1 MVTRT
6 YSDVL
11 SFCIATN
18 AEEAGQIFGQLP
30 AVVTDDL
37 TRELDASGEA
47 FRFDLE
53 SQRAFAFRK
62 QDAGFAWWV
71 WSDVRTYDEASRLL
85 AAVVEVDGRLNAEL
99 ASELYASATNRQ
111 IRLQEPERAHPTASD

>member
-18 AEEAGQIFGQLP
+18 AEETEQIFEQLP

-37 TRELDASGEA
+37 ARELEASGEA
-47 FRFDLE
+47 LRFDLE
-53 SQRAFAFRK
+53 SQRAFAFGK
-62 QDAGFAWWV
+62 QDAGVAYWV

-85 AAVVEVDGRLNAEL
+85 AAVVDVDGRLNAQL
-99 ASELYASATNRQ
+99 ANELYASATNRQ
-111 IRLQEPERAHPTASD
+111 ITLQEPKRARPPASD

>member
-18 AEEAGQIFGQLP
+18 AEETGQMLEQLP
-30 AVVTDDL
+30 AVVTDEL
-37 TRELDASGEA
+37 AKELDASGEA
-47 FRFDLE
+47 LRFDLE

-62 QDAGFAWWV
+62 QDSGLNCWIWG
-71 WSDVRTYDEASRLL
+71 DVRTYDEASRLL
-85 AAVVEVDGRLNAEL
+85 AAVVEVDGRLNAQL
-99 ASELYASATNRQ
+99 ANELYVSATKRH
-111 IRLQEPERAHPTASD
+111 ITLQEPKRANPTASD